1 MLRSPPRQGGAV
13 PGGWNGAD
21 CEEKVG
27 RLSAT
32 RKEFRSIWGYRTVAG
47 LVIRSQS
54 RGQSCWTWVKRAFIL
69 PIHLSHPRW
78 RDP

>member
-54 RGQSCWTWVKRAFIL
+54 RGPWSELLDLGKKGVYSSYTHASV
-69 PIHLSHPRW
+69 
-78 RDP
+78 